1 MRRRK
6 LLRVVA
12 DPADRMI
19 RESTKKLGE
28 PIVTYIGGDLDLY
41 CGRCEAVLVRGITD
55 EVDLGD
61 MLLKCPSCD
70 ALNDPRQRV
79 SSS

>member
-28 PIVTYIGGDLDLY
+28 PIVTYIGGELM
-41 CGRCEAVLVRGITD
+41 AQVRDARFQGSFTARH
-55 EVDLGD
+55 EGQRSS
-61 MLLKCPSCD
+61 MFPKGTPSCVPN
-70 ALNDPRQRV
+70 ARRTLHLPQ
-79 SSS
+79 